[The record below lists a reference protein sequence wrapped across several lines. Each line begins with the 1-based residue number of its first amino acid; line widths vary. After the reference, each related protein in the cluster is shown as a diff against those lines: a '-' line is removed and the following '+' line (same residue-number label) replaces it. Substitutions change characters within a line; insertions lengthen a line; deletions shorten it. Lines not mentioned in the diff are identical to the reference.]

1 MRTIFFTS
9 QQFTHVYNSSWI
21 IPRGWIVVEWP
32 RVELPKVWFY
42 DLCCARSFTV
52 MFSFSYIYID
62 SMNWQYYEIKLDVLG
77 EGGRAPYNLP
87 NLSIEDSNS
96 NLYFERGSMADPGI
110 LPVRT
115 RGCRAWDPLV
125 VITTMVMQYDRMHG
139 ILCPFTLET
148 ISKAE
153 GVEPDGR
160 RRGYPC
166 WGDPQDACPWPLANQ
181 GWRMWFGCPE
191 SHRTWCVWRSN
202 NALEHGKLPDI
213 YNPYM
218 YITHSAPDHQST

>member
-1 MRTIFFTS
+1 
-9 QQFTHVYNSSWI
+9 
-21 IPRGWIVVEWP
+21 VVEWP

-52 MFSFSYIYID
+52 MFSFSYICID
-62 SMNWQYYEIKLDVLG
+62 SMNWQYYEIELDVLG

-153 GVEPDGR
+153 RVKPDGR
-160 RRGYPC
+160 RRRYPC

-181 GWRMWFGCPE
+181 GGRMWFGCPE